1 MDGAR
6 GTEARR
12 RDSMWSAWDRRRS
25 SCSDARWVSFGSVF
39 ISFVDA
45 AVQTCDT
52 DGMASLVPQLKL
64 GAYMWSALHAYRR
77 SPAGAEMIHAVA
89 THVEAAY
96 NVLGGLLPGKAIT
109 EASPK
114 GKPSSAG
121 SGTKATRLTNG
132 APKKGRLGVDVANKN
147 PKKAAVG
154 AAKSQPRKGGSALF
168 WTRLVC

>member
-1 MDGAR
+1 
-6 GTEARR
+6 
-12 RDSMWSAWDRRRS
+12 
-25 SCSDARWVSFGSVF
+25 
-39 ISFVDA
+39 
-45 AVQTCDT
+45 
-52 DGMASLVPQLKL
+52 MASLVPQLKL

-109 EASPK
+109 EVSPK
-114 GKPSSAG
+114 GKPSSTG
-121 SGTKATRLTNG
+121 SGTMATRSTNG
-132 APKKGRLGVDVANKN
+132 APKKGRLGVDVASKN